1 MTMDCDNARSLLP
14 FLDDNSLKAVDK
26 KDVRVHLIKCEECRQ
41 EFMNQK
47 AMISRFQSAF
57 PQNEGTCSQ
66 EFLAA
71 VKTKINRKK
80 EARVLSRL
88 ALAVA
93 AVIFFTIGVSL
104 YSFLPGSPT
113 QESAQVSAILESTT
127 DFDNYVANRYLDI
140 YELNS
145 LVDDSY
151 EEEEADIFQEYL
163 SSNYVDITPEDIIE
177 TMDDDELELALASF

>member
-1 MTMDCDNARSLLP
+1 MDCDNVRSLLP
-14 FLDDNSLKAVDK
+14 FLDDDSLKAVDK

-41 EFMNQK
+41 EFRNQK
-47 AMISRFQSAF
+47 AMISRFQSVF

-80 EARVLSRL
+80 EARVLYRL
-88 ALAVA
+88 ALSAA
-93 AVIFFTIGVSL
+93 AVIVFTIGVSL

-113 QESAQVSAILESTT
+113 QESAQESAILESTA
-127 DFDNYVANRYLDI
+127 DFDNYVANRYLDM

-151 EEEEADIFQEYL
+151 EEEEVDIFQEYI

-177 TMDDDELELALASF
+177 TMDDDELEFALASF